1 LGDPYFVLKKQYS
14 LFYKYLSW
22 DFFFFFNFKIVSK
35 MVRTKVFV
43 GNLSF
48 KTREAGLFQAFEA
61 AGKVTSAQIVTR
73 GNGRSLGYGFV
84 EFDNEDGANKAI
96 KDLNKFK
103 LDDRE
108 INVELAKP
116 RQEGQQQ
123 QRPPRQYNS
132 RPPMRGGGGYGGGGM
147 RRPRGGNQGGPRAPR
162 PKRSL
167 DDLQPSSTSLFVT
180 NLPFKYTDEDFGKI
194 FVDAGIKP
202 KSSKVAKRFNGRSR
216 GYGFVEFENQADQ
229 QKALT
234 AVDKKTVEGRD
245 LVVKVAMYPPENQG
259 QQQPAQGGAQQAK
272 PAQQGQ
278 QTQGTQQAKPAQPAQ
293 QTQQAP
299 KPAQPAQPAQQAPKP
314 AQPAQPAQQAPAQTK
329 QEAKPADKQAPPSPA
344 KTPKE
349 KGAESPKNPS
359 DKK

>member
-1 LGDPYFVLKKQYS
+1 
-14 LFYKYLSW
+14 
-22 DFFFFFNFKIVSK
+22 
-35 MVRTKVFV
+35 
-43 GNLSF
+43 
-48 KTREAGLFQAFEA
+48 
-61 AGKVTSAQIVTR
+61 
-73 GNGRSLGYGFV
+73 
-84 EFDNEDGANKAI
+84 
-96 KDLNKFK
+96 
-103 LDDRE
+103 
-108 INVELAKP
+108 
-116 RQEGQQQ
+116 
-123 QRPPRQYNS
+123 
-132 RPPMRGGGGYGGGGM
+132 MRGGGGYGGGGM